1 MLTETFRSIA
11 QAARAVFRNWKA
23 MLLIAIVYAALL
35 AVVYFFVIV
44 KEATFLQVT
53 LTFASAIVAPFLFFL
68 LQAMI
73 ASDAT
78 ELMLVPF

>member
-35 AVVYFFVIV
+35 AV
-44 KEATFLQVT
+44 ALFLR
-53 LTFASAIVAPFLFFL
+53 
-68 LQAMI
+68 
-73 ASDAT
+73 DR
-78 ELMLVPF
+78 